1 MSKSSFGGLALEN
14 ADIINKLN
22 MFRLKTTDLHNT
34 IRY

>member
-1 MSKSSFGGLALEN
+1 MSKSSFGELEHTE
-14 ADIINKLN
+14 IINKLN